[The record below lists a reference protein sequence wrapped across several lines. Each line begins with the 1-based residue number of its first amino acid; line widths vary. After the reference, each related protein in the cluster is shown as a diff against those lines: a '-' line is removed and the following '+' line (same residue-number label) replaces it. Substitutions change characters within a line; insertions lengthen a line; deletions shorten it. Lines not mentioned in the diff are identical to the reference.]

1 MTTIDTR
8 PPLVRHLPAQV
19 DGVVDDD
26 AVFDGFTAYTTEL
39 GIEMYPAQEEAVFE
53 ILLGNHVIVNTPTGS
68 GKSLVATAAHF
79 AALASGRRSYY
90 TAPIKALVSEKFFAL
105 CRDFGSDNVGMITGD
120 AAVNANAP
128 IICCTAEILANQALR
143 DGDQT
148 DVDVVIVDEFH
159 YYGDPQ
165 RGWAWQLPLLQLPH
179 VQFVLMSATLG
190 DVNFFQR
197 DLTARSGRDTS
208 IVKSTIRPVPLH
220 FEYRTSTLHNSV
232 EQLLESGRAPIYIV
246 HFTQKDAT
254 DAAQGYIALDP
265 LTKPEKVLV
274 REAIGAFRFDSPIG
288 KDLKRFLTAGIGV
301 HHAGLLPKY
310 RLLVEKLAQSGLL
323 KIICGTDTLGVG
335 VNVPIRSVLF
345 TQLCK
350 YDGTSVRI
358 LSNREFA
365 QIAGRAGRKGF
376 DDRGDVWV
384 QAPEH
389 VVENL
394 RLASKAVATGKKKI
408 VKKKAPDRNF
418 AMWDQNVFDKL
429 VNGQPEELRSH
440 FQVNHQMV
448 MSMLD
453 RPVPNGVDGCTSLR
467 AMLRDN
473 HETRRRQR
481 GHIRRTIAIYRS
493 LVDAGILEFLDEP
506 DDQGRLVRVTVDL
519 QDEFALHQPLSLW
532 ALQAIVELEEQ
543 DARGTE
549 STGGGQA
556 PSAPDE
562 STGGGQAPSAPDESS
577 GGGQAPSATPSADD
591 EYFGEDVDDEPVHH
605 GPPPRSNEVSHALDV
620 LTVIEA
626 VQENPG
632 VIVAAQVNEA
642 KSELMADM
650 KSSGVEYEERMERL
664 AHVEAPKPNKDW
676 IYSSFN
682 RFRMKHPWVG
692 GDTVKPK
699 SVVRDLYER
708 SMTFGEFV
716 SHYGLKR
723 SEGVVLRYLSDV
735 YKGLIQNVAEEF
747 QTDEIADLT
756 AWLGALVRQVDSSL
770 IDEWERLVNPDADD
784 ADAPIRPNTPAT
796 IVDDERA
803 FKVMVRN
810 QIFEWTQRL
819 SRRQGY
825 NALLVNPIDPERF
838 AAIEDISASLSEYWE
853 QYDEIGL
860 GPDARSP
867 SRFVY
872 EPRIQRVA
880 QIFHDPDETNEW
892 RIEAVVD
899 VEASIEQERAVLRL
913 VDIIHDV

>member
-1 MTTIDTR
+1 VNDAAPALI
-8 PPLVRHLPAQV
+8 RHLPPP
-19 DGVVDDD
+19 DEGDD
-26 AVFDGFTAYTTEL
+26 AVFDGFTAYTEEL

-53 ILLGNHVIVNTPTGS
+53 ILLGHHVIVNTPTGS

-79 AALASGRRSYY
+79 AALAAGRRSYY

-120 AAVNANAP
+120 AAVNADAP

-143 DGDQT
+143 DGDRT
-148 DVDVVIVDEFH
+148 DVDLVVVDEFH

-165 RGWAWQLPLLQLPH
+165 RGWAWQVPLLTLPH

-190 DVNFFQR
+190 DVGFFQR
-197 DLTARSGRDTS
+197 DLTARTGRDTAV
-208 IVKSTIRPVPLH
+208 VKSVQRPVPLH
-220 FEYRTSTLHNSV
+220 FEYRTSTLHASV
-232 EQLLESGRAPIYIV
+232 ESLLEAGRAPIYIV

-254 DAAQGYIALDP
+254 DAAQGYVALDP
-265 LTKPEKVLV
+265 LTKAEKGIV
-274 REAIGAFRFDSPIG
+274 REAIADFRFDSPIG
-288 KDLKRFLTAGIGV
+288 KDLKRFLTAGVGV

-310 RLLVEKLAQSGLL
+310 RLLVEKLAQQGLL

-394 RLASKAVATGKKKI
+394 RLADKAEATGKKKI

-418 AMWDQNVFDKL
+418 AMWDRNVFDKL
-429 VNGQPEELRSH
+429 VNGAPEELRSH

-453 RPVPNGVDGCTSLR
+453 RTVGADGVDGCASLR
-467 AMLRDN
+467 TLLRDN
-473 HETRRRQR
+473 HETRKRQR

-506 DDQGRLVRVTVDL
+506 DDEGRLVRVTFDL

-532 ALQAIVELEEQ
+532 AVEAVLELSEQ
-543 DARGTE
+543 GARSE
-549 STGGGQA
+549 
-556 PSAPDE
+556 PE
-562 STGGGQAPSAPDESS
+562 
-577 GGGQAPSATPSADD
+577 SADPVRVDQIHADTAGLD
-591 EYFGEDVDDEPVHH
+591 EDGSQAVPDTDCDTEYDDPEPAPT
-605 GPPPRSNEVSHALDV
+605 PPPMRSNDVAHALDV

-632 VIVAAQVNEA
+632 VVVAAQVDQERSA
-642 KSELMADM
+642 LMSEM

-664 AHVEAPKPNKDW
+664 SKVEAPKPNKDW
-676 IYSSFN
+676 LYSSFN
-682 RFRMKHPWVG
+682 RFRMVHPWVG

-708 SMTFGEFV
+708 SMTFGEYV
-716 SHYGLKR
+716 SHYKLKR
-723 SEGVVLRYLSDV
+723 SEGVLLRYLSDV
-735 YKGLIQNVAEEF
+735 YKGLVQNVAEELR
-747 QTDEIADLT
+747 TDEIDDLT

-770 IDEWERLVNPDADD
+770 IDEWERLLHPTDGT
-784 ADAPIRPNTPAT
+784 DAPIRPTSAAPT
-796 IVDDERA
+796 VMDDERA

-810 QIFEWTQRL
+810 QIFEWVQRL
-819 SRRQGY
+819 SGRRAY
-825 NALLVNPIDPERF
+825 DVFVDAAVDTERYSS
-838 AAIEDISASLSEYWE
+838 IEDVVEAMSGYWDR
-853 QYDEIGL
+853 YDSIDL

-867 SRFVY
+867 DRFVY
-872 EPRIQRVA
+872 DPRIGRVA
-880 QIFHDPDETNEW
+880 QILLDPDETNEW
-892 RIEAVVD
+892 RLEATLD
-899 VEASIEQERAVLRL
+899 TDATIEQGRAVLRF
-913 VDIIHDV
+913 VDIVHDV

>member
-1 MTTIDTR
+1 MMSTT
-8 PPLVRHLPAQV
+8 PPLVRHLPERSG
-19 DGVVDDD
+19 DGTVDDD
-26 AVFDGFTAYTTEL
+26 AVFDGFTAYTEEL

-53 ILLGNHVIVNTPTGS
+53 LLLGNHVIVNTPTGS

-120 AAVNANAP
+120 AAVNADAP

-143 DGDQT
+143 DGRHT

-165 RGWAWQLPLLQLPH
+165 RGWAWQLPLLELPD
-179 VQFVLMSATLG
+179 VQFILMSATLG
-190 DVNFFQR
+190 DVGFFQR
-197 DLTARSGRDTS
+197 DLESRADRKVS
-208 IVKSTIRPVPLH
+208 IVKSAQRPVPLH

-254 DAAQGYIALDP
+254 DAAQGYLALDP
-265 LTKPEKVLV
+265 LTKAEKTAV
-274 REAIGAFRFDSPIG
+274 RDAIGAFRFDSPIG
-288 KDLKRFLTAGIGV
+288 KDLKRFITAGVGV

-310 RLLVEKLAQSGLL
+310 RLLVEKLAQDGLL

-394 RLASKAVATGKKKI
+394 RLAEKAETSGRKKI
-408 VKKKAPDRNF
+408 VKKKAPDRNY
-418 AMWDQNVFDKL
+418 AAWDQNVFDKL
-429 VNGQPEELRSH
+429 VGGQPEELRSH
-440 FQVNHQMV
+440 FHVNHQMV

-453 RPVPNGVDGCTSLR
+453 RPVIEDANGRSEDGCAAIRRLLT
-467 AMLRDN
+467 DN
-473 HETRRRQR
+473 HETRKRQR
-481 GHIRRTIAIYRS
+481 GHIRRTISIYRS

-506 DDQGRLVRVTVDL
+506 DEQGRRVRVTFDL

-532 ALQAIVELEEQ
+532 ALQAIAELRDGVGAALPVELDEES
-543 DARGTE
+543 DAGI
-549 STGGGQA
+549 
-556 PSAPDE
+556 
-562 STGGGQAPSAPDESS
+562 
-577 GGGQAPSATPSADD
+577 
-591 EYFGEDVDDEPVHH
+591 PV
-605 GPPPRSNEVSHALDV
+605 GPPPRSNEVSDALNV
-620 LTVIEA
+620 LTIIEA

-632 VIVAAQVNEA
+632 VVVAAQVDEA
-642 KSELMADM
+642 KNILMADM

-664 AHVEAPKPNKDW
+664 SQVDAPKPNKDW

-682 RFRMKHPWVG
+682 RFRAHHPWVG

-708 SMTFGEFV
+708 SMTFGEYV
-716 SHYGLKR
+716 SHYKLKR

-735 YKGLIQNVAEEF
+735 YKGLVQN
-747 QTDEIADLT
+747 IADEYRTEEIDDLT
-756 AWLGALVRQVDSSL
+756 SWLGALVRQVDSSL
-770 IDEWERLVNPDADD
+770 IDEWERLIAPSDD
-784 ADAPIRPNTPAT
+784 DGVAAVRPSTPAT
-796 IVDDERA
+796 VVDDERA
-803 FKVMVRN
+803 FRVMVRN
-810 QIFEWTQRL
+810 QLFEWVQRL
-819 SRRQGY
+819 ARRNGY
-825 NALLVNPIDPERF
+825 DALVVDPVDPDRYSSTDEI
-838 AAIEDISASLSEYWE
+838 AAVMAPYWE
-853 QYDEIGL
+853 RYDTIDL

-867 SRFVY
+867 DRFVY
-872 EPRIQRVA
+872 EPRINRVA
-880 QIFHDPDETNEW
+880 QVLLDPDGTNEW
-892 RIEAVVD
+892 RVEAIVD
-899 VEASIEQERAVLRL
+899 IDASIEAGRAVLRL
-913 VDIIHDV
+913 VGIVDSAD